1 MLKSLFARW
10 LIPPLAGA
18 LALTVWG
25 MLFWGVLYEP
35 LHLFDD
41 LTPGVDQAAAS
52 LEAADTQT
60 GTYFVPWPRNTPEA
74 MNGWLA
80 RHRVGPFFKLSYIRE
95 GADPQSVP
103 KLMRGVGLYVVVA
116 AIAMGLLR
124 LSAHSP
130 ERWLRGSL
138 VVFLAGVMGSVLIQI
153 GDPVWFHLP
162 WPHALGN
169 LVFQLGAWL
178 LLGAAVAL
186 AMRATTAD

>member
-10 LIPPLAGA
+10 LMPPLAGA

-35 LHLFDD
+35 LRVFDD
-41 LTPGVDQAAAS
+41 LTPGVEQAAAA
-52 LEAADTQT
+52 LETADTQT
-60 GTYFVPWPRNTPEA
+60 GTYFMPWPRNTPEA
-74 MNGWLA
+74 MTAWLGK
-80 RHRVGPFFKLSYIRE
+80 HRTGPFFKLSYIRE

-116 AIAMGLLR
+116 AIAMGLLH

-138 VVFLAGVMGSVLIQI
+138 VVFLAGIMGSVLIQI

-178 LLGAAVAL
+178 LLGLAVAL
-186 AMRATTAD
+186 AMRATDSG